1 MTVEVSVVWAET
13 QPRIHSCN
21 MASAK
26 RMSVDELAGVW
37 QVYAG
42 LHQCARHTANLSFD
56 GLKWKD
62 ENRKSGYGTYNPE
75 TMEFTNVAQS
85 QDGSQQV
92 HRVIEGGKVI
102 WCGAHGYYW
111 TRDGPPDLTD
121 LIAKLQDMG
130 TNGEISGLWFVCQGN
145 VSVVVSFSW
154 RRMMTVHG
162 KMSLRKWIRHFRKG
176 N

>member
-1 MTVEVSVVWAET
+1 
-13 QPRIHSCN
+13 
-21 MASAK
+21 MASAE
-26 RMSVDELAGVW
+26 RMNVDELPGVW
-37 QVYAG
+37 QIYAG
-42 LHQCARHTANLSFD
+42 LLKCGTVNLSFD
-56 GLKWKD
+56 GLERKD
-62 ENRKSGYGTYNPE
+62 ENEKKWNGTYNPE
-75 TMEFTNVAQS
+75 TMEFTNVVHHS
-85 QDGSQQV
+85 RDGRQQV
-92 HRVIEGGKVI
+92 HRVIEGEKVI